1 LDSQTKNMD
10 LLFSENNLN
19 SIEDCCLLNDLR
31 KLANKRNEGD
41 FLLQEIN
48 STIQKA
54 WFKSQNVFQ
63 NLFYYQQN
71 DFLLNEDELDPKDIF
86 TLKEIKKICINYRM
100 CFLDAHL
107 FKNEIPA
114 VAEIKIEYLNEK
126 YRKNI
131 QGLKILSYHEC
142 FTNPFCKKNYGLL
155 FAPTENG
162 NYYLVH
168 TWGNPISS
176 KRKWLYFPLRNF
188 ESLAVSLIVFTL
200 IVDLILP
207 THLIT
212 LDRTATYWSGYRL
225 GVYFHLLIFFG
236 GFATFIVFA
245 FFKNLSNYLWDH
257 L

>member
-1 LDSQTKNMD
+1 MAQIKFMNLIFSKNK
-10 LLFSENNLN
+10 LN
-19 SIEDCCLLNDLR
+19 SIEDCSLLNDLK
-31 KLANKRNEGD
+31 KLADKRNEVD
-41 FLLQEIN
+41 ILLQEIK
-48 STIQKA
+48 STIHKT
-54 WFKSQNVFQ
+54 WINPKNILQ
-63 NLFYYQQN
+63 NLDLYQQK
-71 DFLLNEDELDPKDIF
+71 DFLLSDDELDSKDIF
-86 TLKEIKKICINYRM
+86 TLNEIEKVCIHYRM

-126 YRKNI
+126 YHKNI
-131 QGLKILSYHEC
+131 QGLKILSYREC
-142 FTNPFCKKNYGLL
+142 FTNPYFNENYGLL

-162 NYYLVH
+162 NYYLIH
-168 TWGNPISS
+168 QWGKPISP
-176 KRKWLYFPLRNF
+176 KRKWINFPLRNF
-188 ESLAVSLIVFTL
+188 ESLAISLIIFTL

-236 GFATFIVFA
+236 GFTIFAVFA
-245 FFKNLSNYLWDH
+245 FFKNLSNNIWNH